1 MEEQLHAKHQ
11 GACLPSMHASSAR
24 CFMAVRHWTTY
35 MSQERRLNTFHM
47 CCLRRILDIKWQEN
61 STQQRHSHAYW
72 GPFYVLSP
80 EPAAPKV
87 AWPCAAHGGRPHSQR
102 RPLRS
107 AGIRQ
112 PASGATSPPL
122 QRQVKVRHE
131 GMQVRR
137 RHLGGCCG

>member
-1 MEEQLHAKHQ
+1 
-11 GACLPSMHASSAR
+11 
-24 CFMAVRHWTTY
+24 

-47 CCLRRILDIKWQEN
+47 CVPEAYPGYQVAGPY
-61 STQQRHSHAYW
+61 TQRRHSHAYW

-107 AGIRQ
+107 AGNRK

-131 GMQVRR
+131 GMQFRH